1 MYYNKVII
9 LKRKVGKQ
17 VKTGL
22 KILLVI
28 GIIIAILVISFI
40 GTYNGLVSR
49 REEVDAA
56 WSQIDVQLQ
65 RRYDLIP
72 NLVATV
78 KEYAA
83 HEEEVFASVAEARS
97 KLAGAASIS
106 EMAEADAELSS
117 ALSRLLAIA
126 EAYPELKANQNFIN
140 LQDELAGTE
149 NRIATARR
157 DYNQTARSY
166 NTSIRRFPTNIIAGM
181 FGFESVDYFE
191 ASEAGRETPDVG
203 ELFGD

>member
-1 MYYNKVII
+1 
-9 LKRKVGKQ
+9 

-65 RRYDLIP
+65 RRHDLIP

>member
-1 MYYNKVII
+1 
-9 LKRKVGKQ
+9 

-28 GIIIAILVISFI
+28 GILIAILVISFI

-65 RRYDLIP
+65 RRHDLIP

>member
-1 MYYNKVII
+1 
-9 LKRKVGKQ
+9 
-17 VKTGL
+17 
-22 KILLVI
+22 
-28 GIIIAILVISFI
+28 
-40 GTYNGLVSR
+40 
-49 REEVDAA
+49 
-56 WSQIDVQLQ
+56 
-65 RRYDLIP
+65 
-72 NLVATV
+72 VATV

>member
-1 MYYNKVII
+1 M
-9 LKRKVGKQ
+9 
-17 VKTGL
+17 KTGL
-22 KILLVI
+22 KVLLVV
-28 GIIIAILVISFI
+28 GVIIAIMIISFI
-40 GTYNGLVSR
+40 GSYNGLVSK
-49 REEVDAA
+49 REDVDAA
-56 WSQIDVQLQ
+56 WSQIDIQLQ

-78 KEYAA
+78 KKYAE
-83 HEEEVFASVAEARS
+83 HEEEVFTSIAEARS
-97 KLAGAASIS
+97 KLAGAGSVA
-106 EMAEADAELSS
+106 ELAEADAELSS

-157 DYNQTARSY
+157 DYNEAARSY

-191 ASEAGRETPDVG
+191 ASEATRENPDVG

>member
-1 MYYNKVII
+1 M
-9 LKRKVGKQ
+9 
-17 VKTGL
+17 KTGL

-28 GIIIAILVISFI
+28 GILIAILVISFI

-65 RRYDLIP
+65 RRHDLIP

-166 NTSIRRFPTNIIAGM
+166 NTSIRRFPPILLPECLVLKA
-181 FGFESVDYFE
+181 
-191 ASEAGRETPDVG
+191 
-203 ELFGD
+203 

>member
-1 MYYNKVII
+1 M
-9 LKRKVGKQ
+9 
-17 VKTGL
+17 KTGL

-65 RRYDLIP
+65 RRHDLIP

>member
-1 MYYNKVII
+1 M
-9 LKRKVGKQ
+9 
-17 VKTGL
+17 KTGL

-65 RRYDLIP
+65 RRHDLIP

-106 EMAEADAELSS
+106 KW
-117 ALSRLLAIA
+117 
-126 EAYPELKANQNFIN
+126 LKLMQA
-140 LQDELAGTE
+140 
-149 NRIATARR
+149 
-157 DYNQTARSY
+157 
-166 NTSIRRFPTNIIAGM
+166 
-181 FGFESVDYFE
+181 
-191 ASEAGRETPDVG
+191 
-203 ELFGD
+203 

>member
-1 MYYNKVII
+1 M
-9 LKRKVGKQ
+9 
-17 VKTGL
+17 
-22 KILLVI
+22 
-28 GIIIAILVISFI
+28 
-40 GTYNGLVSR
+40 
-49 REEVDAA
+49 DAA

-65 RRYDLIP
+65 RRHDLIP

>member
-1 MYYNKVII
+1 M
-9 LKRKVGKQ
+9 
-17 VKTGL
+17 KTGL

-28 GIIIAILVISFI
+28 GILIAILVISFI

-65 RRYDLIP
+65 RRHDLIP